1 MRAAWTSGDSANVRA
16 GEPAGSTTSAVGDS
30 AAPAGDASAGV
41 SDSALAAAPAD
52 STAAFTVTRI
62 PLLPWPFY
70 GRRSLARLGPGG
82 VAELPASSPEHK
94 LLDLLDFA
102 ECAGRPRRSVETCY
116 FLEGGRVYAVR
127 REAGTASRFRLTPLD
142 VPRGGSPG
150 DGAAYVDTSAPD
162 GPVLVVP
169 PGVEITL
176 LESAP

>member
-1 MRAAWTSGDSANVRA
+1 MSGDSANGRA
-16 GEPAGSTTSAVGDS
+16 VEPDGWTTAGVGGS
-30 AAPAGDASAGV
+30 AAPAGDASADV
-41 SDSALAAAPAD
+41 SESARAAIPAD
-52 STAAFTVTRI
+52 SAAAFTVGRI

-82 VAELPASSPEHK
+82 VAELPAGSPEHK

-127 REAGTASRFRLTPLD
+127 REAGPASRFRLTPLD
-142 VPRGGSPG
+142 VPRGVSPG
-150 DGAAYVDTSAPD
+150 AGAAYVDTSAPD

-169 PGVEITL
+169 PGAETTL